1 MRAPGV
7 LIRTGIGTICLSVS
21 AGAHAG
27 PVTIVL
33 DPNFGAPD
41 YAFYTYTDIYGDTRS
56 GLPVGP
62 YIATLN
68 GGGYNDVSV
77 LVFCYDLKA
86 DTNVGTPYTGSVDP
100 IEDLTPPTSTEV
112 LESTFLINELME
124 DGGINA
130 TLATRGAISMAIW
143 EIMNPTSTSAS
154 TPFPTDPAAIPYE
167 DQAAAVAASGAW
179 TTQDADLY
187 PTWEPDEIASIQRFG
202 IVPPPPTPEPP
213 TVTLTSLGVLAL
225 ALAKRRLK
233 IPALKAAFR
242 SLRSS

>member
-1 MRAPGV
+1 
-7 LIRTGIGTICLSVS
+7 LIGIGIGVVCLALS
-21 AGAHAG
+21 AAAYADT
-27 PVTIVL
+27 VTLTL

-41 YAFYTYTDIYGDTRS
+41 YAFYTYTDIYGGTHS

-68 GGGYNDVSV
+68 GGGYNNVSV
-77 LVFCYDLKA
+77 LVFCYDLNA
-86 DTNVGTPYTGSVDP
+86 DTYVGRQYTGTVDP
-100 IEDLTPPTSTEV
+100 VEDLTAPSSTEV

-167 DQAAAVAASGAW
+167 DQAAAAAASGAW
-179 TTQDADLY
+179 TTEDADLY
-187 PTWEPDEIASIQRFG
+187 PTWEPDDIASIQRFG
-202 IVPPPPTPEPP
+202 MVPPPPTPEPP
-213 TVTLTSLGVLAL
+213 TVTLTSLGILAL
-225 ALAKRRLK
+225 GLAKRRLK